1 MESLS
6 ESNDKKFLTHSCNEH
21 ETESDSNKTI
31 LYLFE
36 TRHVK
41 LLTVS
46 KFARNLGTS
55 EENWSEK
62 VKDFCVGKAKTV

>member
-6 ESNDKKFLTHSCNEH
+6 EQNGKEFLKHSYLYNEH
-21 ETESDSNKTI
+21 ETESDSNEPI

-36 TRHVK
+36 ARHAK
-41 LLTVS
+41 LVTVS

-55 EENWSEK
+55 ER
-62 VKDFCVGKAKTV
+62 FL